1 LNPIEVALVERD
13 YLGAFLSARG
23 GKQDIIHE
31 GRRNASGS
39 ENAFPQDITID
50 GVRARPAPLI
60 ARADPLGCRYIVRAR
75 PTAGIDAVQQS
86 AAVWELRRHFDVND
100 RPR

>member
-1 LNPIEVALVERD
+1 VVAEVDV
-13 YLGAFLSARG
+13 LGANRFRLNGGTSPWTASAR
-23 GKQDIIHE
+23 
-31 GRRNASGS
+31 SS
-39 ENAFPQDITID
+39 
-50 GVRARPAPLI
+50 RPSS
-60 ARADPLGCRYIVRAR
+60 RVGDSLGCRYVVRAR